1 MVHTPCLWCSGIQY
15 ADLLGFL
22 LPCPGRQDS
31 AGEGISRLN
40 WQGNVT
46 FAKAQFTGSSACKL
60 ITATL
65 LYTLPQKI
73 TSFYLDSGV
82 FNAKLIVQLHSD
94 PGKKSIT
101 WVSSKHD

>member
-1 MVHTPCLWCSGIQY
+1 MV
-15 ADLLGFL
+15 
-22 LPCPGRQDS
+22 
-31 AGEGISRLN
+31 EGISRLN
-40 WQGNVT
+40 WQGNLT

-82 FNAKLIVQLHSD
+82 FNTKLIVQLHSD
-94 PGKKSIT
+94 PRKKSIT